1 MDHTKKL
8 LKDYY
13 QVDCTSM
20 LSQQGG
26 WASLAYKVSSN
37 QKSYFLKVYEKKRA
51 STAKLTALID
61 TYVPIMIWLMHNS
74 NLKGK
79 IPVPLL
85 TRGGEYKCENERG
98 IYMLYDYIE
107 GYTIGNQDLTE
118 DQVRQL
124 SEIIAE
130 LHLFSEDIP
139 FDTDAIK
146 EDFDVPFSQS
156 LRNIW
161 NQRSSNIS
169 NDVWN
174 LISPHIQ
181 QMEDLIQTIETLGQ
195 RLKMSNVRMALCHT
209 DLHNW
214 NLMQSEQQLIV
225 IDWEG
230 LKLAPVEA
238 DLMFLIEKPFFKEF
252 LRIYQ
257 KTHQKFSINPD
268 ALHFYQGKRKLEDI
282 WEFLEQLLWDEQN
295 EEERVS
301 TLNYL
306 QEELKTLGK

>member
-1 MDHTKKL
+1 MDNTKKL

-13 QVDCTSM
+13 HVDITSM
-20 LSQQGG
+20 SSQQGG

-61 TYVPIMIWLMHNS
+61 KYVPIMVWLVHNS
-74 NLKGK
+74 KLKGK
-79 IPVPLL
+79 IPVPLV
-85 TRGGEYKCENERG
+85 TRGGEYKCEDEHG
-98 IYMLYDYIE
+98 IYMIYDYIE
-107 GYTIGNQDLTE
+107 GYTIGDQDVTE

-130 LHLFSEDIP
+130 LHLYSEDIP
-139 FDTDAIK
+139 VETDGIK
-146 EDFDVPFSQS
+146 EDFDVPFLQS
-156 LRNIW
+156 LRDIW
-161 NQRSSNIS
+161 NQRRCNFP

-174 LISPHIQ
+174 LVSPHIQ
-181 QMEDLIQTIETLGQ
+181 QMEDLMHTIETLGQ
-195 RLKMSNVRMALCHT
+195 RLRNSNVRMALCHT
-209 DLHNW
+209 DLHGW

-230 LKLAPVEA
+230 LKVAPVEA
-238 DLMFLIEKPFFKEF
+238 DLMFLIDKPFFQEF
-252 LRIYQ
+252 LNIYQ
-257 KTHQKFSINPD
+257 KTHHNFSINPD
-268 ALHFYQGKRKLEDI
+268 ALQFYQGKRKLEDI

-301 TLNYL
+301 TLNHL